1 MVTYITIADDLI
13 QYVGESASKAFSI
26 SEEFQLQG
34 RDTYIEIWES
44 GKLVCQIEPTL
55 EQSIK

>member
-13 QYVGESASKAFSI
+13 QYVGESANKAFSI
-26 SEEFQLQG
+26 SEEFKMQG
-34 RDTYIEIWES
+34 KSVYIEIWES
-44 GKLVCQIEPTL
+44 EELVCQIEPTL